1 MNETSNVTTGRFSL
15 AHATAETWQQAVRA
29 IAEQLGDRDDN
40 TLGFVYVTDHFSDA
54 LGEVAGFLAAAT
66 GVTNWC
72 GTVGIGVCATGR
84 EYFDCPAIVAMTGM
98 VPEDAMT
105 LYGSADEAVRAYN
118 DMRGGAMG
126 RGSFA
131 IVHGDPRCQSL
142 AADIA
147 RLAHDT
153 NGFLVGGL
161 TSSRGSSWQMAGRP
175 IERQLS
181 GVLFDSTV
189 SVATG
194 LTQGC
199 VPLGAIHQVTE
210 ANDNVVHRLDDR
222 PAMDVFVE
230 ELAAEGI
237 DDPRQLSGSL
247 HVGLPVSGS
256 DMGDYLVRNLIG
268 IEPNSGAV
276 VIGEHVSAGDAL
288 MFCRR
293 DRAAAEADLRRM
305 LGDVRARA
313 GQVAGGLYFSCLAR
327 GPNMFDGTASEL
339 AILSEALGDV
349 PLVGFFGNGE
359 ISFDRLYAYT
369 GVLALFG
376 IPGE

>member
-1 MNETSNVTTGRFSL
+1 MNEASDVKTGRFSL
-15 AHATAETWQQAVRA
+15 AHSDAKTWQQAARDV
-29 IAEQLGDRDDN
+29 AEKLGDRDDD
-40 TLGFVYVTDHFSDA
+40 TLGFVYITDHFADEM
-54 LGEVAGFLAAAT
+54 GEIAGFLAAAT

-72 GTVGIGVCATGR
+72 GTVGIGVCATGH
-84 EYFDCPAIVAMTGM
+84 EFFDCPAVVAMTGY

-105 LYGSADEAVRAYN
+105 MFASADEAVRAYG
-118 DMRGGAMG
+118 DKRGGAMG
-126 RGSFA
+126 HGSFA
-131 IVHGDPRCQSL
+131 VVHGDPRCRNL
-142 AADIA
+142 VADIA
-147 RLAHDT
+147 ALARDT
-153 NGFLVGGL
+153 DGFLVGGL
-161 TSSRGSSWQMAGRP
+161 SSSRGATWQMAGRP

-181 GVLFDSTV
+181 GVLLDGGV
-189 SVATG
+189 RVVTG

-210 ANDNVVHRLDDR
+210 ADDNVVHRLDDR

-268 IEPNSGAV
+268 IEPNTGAV
-276 VIGEHVSAGDAL
+276 VIGERVATGDAL

-293 DRAAAEADLRRM
+293 DRDAAENDLRRM
-305 LGDVRARA
+305 LRDVTGRA
-313 GQVAGGLYFSCLAR
+313 QQIAGGLYFSCLAR
-327 GPNMFDGTASEL
+327 GPNTFDGAKSEMQ
-339 AILSEALGDV
+339 IVSEVLGDT

-369 GVLALFG
+369 GVLTLF
-376 IPGE
+376 ECAST